1 MDDNIEEIKILF
13 VGDSRAGKT
22 SIISQF
28 SNGVVE
34 DDFNPT
40 TPRFI
45 SLSEYDNCPF
55 SKSTIISTISS
66 FLPL

>member
-40 TPRFI
+40 TGMSFI
-45 SLSEYDNCPF
+45 
-55 SKSTIISTISS
+55 
-66 FLPL
+66 